1 MASRRNGYP
10 LKIEGS
16 YYRDLA
22 QMVRSWQQITQ
33 RVVNLNINKYL
44 YNGTK
49 VLTDAD
55 NSDNPEWLK
64 SVQTALNLLSIQ
76 IDQEQPE
83 TKLNDIVTRFV
94 YSVNQFS
101 YSKVVQRKG
110 TAQMKAGIVALNPL
124 QDNAKLREYV
134 MSKIIENTNLI
145 ETLRQRYI
153 DQTKA
158 DVYRIISSGGG
169 VSDLAHAITSRTGM
183 ALRHANLIATDQTG
197 KTLSQIDAYRNQS
210 TGSTSYIWRSMEDDR
225 VRPKH
230 RELDGKEFKYDDPNG
245 GDDGQLP
252 GEPINCRCYQDA
264 VD

>member
-1 MASRRNGYP
+1 MARRRNGYP
-10 LKIEGS
+10 LKIERS

-22 QMVRSWQQITQ
+22 KIVRSWQQITN
-33 RVVNLNINKYL
+33 RVVNIQIKKYL

-55 NSDNPEWLK
+55 NSDDPEWLRA
-64 SVQTALNLLSIQ
+64 VQTSLNLLSIQ
-76 IDQEQPE
+76 IDQKQPE
-83 TKLNDIVTRFV
+83 SNLNDIVTKFV

-110 TAQMKAGIVALNPL
+110 TIQMKAGIVALNPL
-124 QDNAKLREYV
+124 QDNAKLREYT

-145 ETLRQRYI
+145 KTLRQRYI

-158 DVYRIISSGGG
+158 DVYRTISSDGG
-169 VSDLAHAITSRTGM
+169 VSDLAHSITARTGM
-183 ALRHANLIATDQTG
+183 TLRHADLIATDQTG
-197 KTLSQIDAYRNQS
+197 KTLSQIDAYRNQA
-210 TGSTSYIWRSMEDDR
+210 TGSTRYIWRSMEDKR

-230 RELDGKEFKYDDPNG
+230 RELDGKEFRYGDPNG
-245 GDDGQLP
+245 GDNGQLP
-252 GEPINCRCYQDA
+252 GEPIRCRCYQSP

>member
-1 MASRRNGYP
+1 MARRRHGYP
-10 LKIEGS
+10 FKIERS

-22 QMVRSWQQITQ
+22 KMVRSWQQITM
-33 RVVNLNINKYL
+33 RVIDTQIKKYL

-55 NSDNPEWLK
+55 NSDNPEWLRA
-64 SVQTALNLLSIQ
+64 VQTSLNLLSIQ
-76 IDQEQPE
+76 IDQKQPE
-83 TKLNDIVTRFV
+83 SSLNDIITRFV

-110 TAQMKAGIVALNPL
+110 TAQMKAGIIALNPL
-124 QDNAKLREYV
+124 QDNAKLREYT

-145 ETLRQRYI
+145 KTLRQRYI

-158 DVYRIISSGGG
+158 DIYRTISSGGG
-169 VSDLAHAITSRTGM
+169 ISDLTHSITSRT
-183 ALRHANLIATDQTG
+183 AITLRHADLIATDQTG
-197 KTLSQIDAYRNQS
+197 KIVSQIDAYRNQA
-210 TGSTSYIWRSMEDDR
+210 TGSTRYIWRSMEDKR

-245 GDDGQLP
+245 GDNGQLP
-252 GEPINCRCYQDA
+252 GEPIRCRCYQDP

>member
-1 MASRRNGYP
+1 MARRRHGYP
-10 LKIEGS
+10 FKIERS

-22 QMVRSWQQITQ
+22 KMVRSWQQITM
-33 RVVNLNINKYL
+33 RVIDTQIKKYL

-49 VLTDAD
+49 VLTDTD
-55 NSDNPEWLK
+55 NSDNPEWLRA
-64 SVQTALNLLSIQ
+64 VQTSLNLLSIQ
-76 IDQEQPE
+76 IDQKQPE
-83 TKLNDIVTRFV
+83 SSLNDIITRFV

-110 TAQMKAGIVALNPL
+110 TAQMKASIIALNPL
-124 QDNAKLREYV
+124 QDNAKLREYT

-145 ETLRQRYI
+145 KTLRQRYI

-158 DVYRIISSGGG
+158 DIYRTISSGGG
-169 VSDLAHAITSRTGM
+169 ISDLTHSITSRT
-183 ALRHANLIATDQTG
+183 AITLRHADLIATDQTG
-197 KTLSQIDAYRNQS
+197 KIVSQIDAYRNQA
-210 TGSTSYIWRSMEDDR
+210 TGSTRYIWRSMEDKR

-245 GDDGQLP
+245 GDNGQLP
-252 GEPINCRCYQDA
+252 GEPIRCRCYQDP

>member
-1 MASRRNGYP
+1 MARRRHGYP
-10 LKIEGS
+10 FKIERS

-22 QMVRSWQQITQ
+22 KMVRSWQQITM
-33 RVVNLNINKYL
+33 RVVDTQIKKYL

-55 NSDNPEWLK
+55 NSDNPEWLRA
-64 SVQTALNLLSIQ
+64 VQTSLNLLSIQ
-76 IDQEQPE
+76 IDQKQPE
-83 TKLNDIVTRFV
+83 SSLNDIITRFV

-110 TAQMKAGIVALNPL
+110 TAQMKAGIIALNPL
-124 QDNAKLREYV
+124 QDNAKLREYT
-134 MSKIIENTNLI
+134 MSKVIENTNLI
-145 ETLRQRYI
+145 KTLRQRYI

-158 DVYRIISSGGG
+158 DIYRTISSGGG
-169 VSDLAHAITSRTGM
+169 ISDLTHSITSRT
-183 ALRHANLIATDQTG
+183 AITLRHADLIATDQTG
-197 KTLSQIDAYRNQS
+197 KIVSQIDAYRNQA
-210 TGSTSYIWRSMEDDR
+210 TGSTRYIWRSMEDKR

-245 GDDGQLP
+245 GDNGQLP
-252 GEPINCRCYQDA
+252 GEPIRCRCYQDP

>member
-1 MASRRNGYP
+1 MARRRHGYP
-10 LKIEGS
+10 FKIERS

-22 QMVRSWQQITQ
+22 KMVRSWQQITM
-33 RVVNLNINKYL
+33 RVVDTQIKKYL

-55 NSDNPEWLK
+55 NSDNPEWLRA
-64 SVQTALNLLSIQ
+64 VQTSLNLLSIQ
-76 IDQEQPE
+76 IDQKQPE
-83 TKLNDIVTRFV
+83 TNLNDIITRFV

-110 TAQMKAGIVALNPL
+110 TAQMKAGIMALNPL
-124 QDNAKLREYV
+124 QDNAKLREYT
-134 MSKIIENTNLI
+134 MSKVIENTNLI
-145 ETLRQRYI
+145 KTLRQRYI

-158 DVYRIISSGGG
+158 DIYRTISSGGG
-169 VSDLAHAITSRTGM
+169 VSDLAHSITSRTAM
-183 ALRHANLIATDQTG
+183 TLRHADLIATDQTG
-197 KTLSQIDAYRNQS
+197 KIVSQIDAYRNQS
-210 TGSTSYIWRSMEDDR
+210 TGSTRYIWRSMEDDR

-252 GEPINCRCYQDA
+252 GEPIRCRCYQEAID
-264 VD
+264 